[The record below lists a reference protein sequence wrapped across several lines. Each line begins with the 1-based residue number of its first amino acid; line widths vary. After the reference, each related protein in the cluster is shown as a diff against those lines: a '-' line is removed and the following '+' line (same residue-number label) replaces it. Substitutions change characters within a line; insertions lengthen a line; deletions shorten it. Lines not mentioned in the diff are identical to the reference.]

1 MTDSRHF
8 RVSFLTKEARFEVP
22 YSQAKLCG
30 AVRVFVEADEL
41 EEDTEEDSEEDT
53 EDAKSRAIE
62 YAVPGIDDDTMCR
75 VIKYLEY
82 HEHVP
87 ETVDIQLPIVSN
99 DFGAL
104 VSEAFYQVT
113 SCCFLVGLM
122 LVCFRCLAA
131 VLLLSCCCLAAFL
144 LLAFICLFDG
154 LG

>member
-75 VIKYLEY
+75 VITYLQY

-87 ETVDIQLPIVSN
+87 EAVDIQLPIVSN

-104 VSEAFYQVT
+104 VSGAFYQVT
-113 SCCFLVGLM
+113 SCCLLVAF
-122 LVCFRCLAA
+122 CF
-131 VLLLSCCCLAAFL
+131 LLSCCL
-144 LLAFICLFDG
+144 LSFVIDLVVLHRRLLTSTRQACYV
-154 LG
+154 